1 MGIRIISGGLL
12 TTVQDRGRH
21 GYMRFGMTPAGAM
34 DERSYMIANLL
45 VGNEGGEAALE
56 ATVIPPQLEFTSS
69 AVFAVTGGDFRP
81 LLNGREI
88 PVYSACRAQ
97 AGDRLTFGGRRTGCR
112 VYIAFQ
118 GGLDVPEVMGSR
130 STDLKAGIGGLQG
143 RRLNAGDELEFLPAE
158 SAGDGTAALPEDF
171 SGGETFLRVIPGP
184 QDDRFTR
191 EGMETFL
198 TTAYT
203 VTEKS
208 DRMGCRLEGRAIET
222 ACGSDIITDGI
233 CMGAVQV
240 PADGRPIIMMADRQ
254 PTGGYVKI
262 ANIISVDLPR
272 VAQLMPGDAVQFRR
286 VGVEEAQQLLL
297 EQAEDMKRIR
307 RRAAET
313 TEHRYR
319 VTVNGTAY
327 EVTVEKVDEKGE

>member
-1 MGIRIISGGLL
+1 MGIRIISAGLF
-12 TTVQDRGRH
+12 TTVQDRGRLGH
-21 GYMRFGMTPAGAM
+21 MRVGMTPAGAM
-34 DERSYMIANLL
+34 DERSYEIANLL

-56 ATVIPPQLEFTSS
+56 ATAVPPQVEFTSS

-81 LLNGREI
+81 TLNGREI
-88 PVYSACRAQ
+88 PMYSACRAMP
-97 AGDRLTFGGRRTGCR
+97 GDRLTFGGRRTGCR

-118 GGLDVPEVMGSR
+118 GGLDVPQVMGSR
-130 STDLKAGIGGLQG
+130 STDIKAGIGGLQG
-143 RRLNAGDELEFLPAE
+143 RKLAAGDEIAFLPCSGAF
-158 SAGDGTAALPEDF
+158 DGTSVLPEDF
-171 SGGETFLRVIPGP
+171 SGGEKILRVIVGP

-203 VTEKS
+203 VTARS

-222 ACGSDIITDGI
+222 VSGSDIITDGI

-240 PADGRPIIMMADRQ
+240 PADGKPIVMMADRQ

-272 VAQLMPGDAVQFRR
+272 AAQLMPGDAVQFRR
-286 VGVEEAQQLLL
+286 VSVEAAQQLLL

-307 RRAAET
+307 RRARESVKR
-313 TEHRYR
+313 RYR
-319 VTVNGTAY
+319 VTVNGTSY
-327 EVTVEKVDEKGE
+327 EVTVEKAEEKGE